1 MINQFKMLPTTPT
14 RGYFGIW
21 IRFFAWS
28 SVLTENSVYTWKWSQ
43 CFIFFCNKEKLHK
56 SYFLCDGQGHNA
68 LFTHWT
74 DVTLFS
80 AIRTHRGHLGHAKHA
95 EKLNTWIFLRQ
106 KKNEDLTWKCSTT
119 KCWCWWEEKRCIE
132 PSNSIG
138 YWGRD
143 NQPIYPLHGADKHTN
158 WTRFFNMF

>member
-1 MINQFKMLPTTPT
+1 MLPTTPAG
-14 RGYFGIW
+14 GYFRIW
-21 IRFFAWS
+21 RRFCHRINIEFEVEVSCTTLCMLVWDD
-28 SVLTENSVYTWKWSQ
+28 VPG
-43 CFIFFCNKEKLHK
+43 FIFFHKKEKLHK
-56 SYFLCDGQGHNA
+56 SHFLCDGQGHNA

-138 YWGRD
+138 YWERD
-143 NQPIYPLHGADKHTN
+143 NQPISTT
-158 WTRFFNMF
+158 WRR